1 MSEENKTTHNDQQMT
16 TPTSEENG
24 GRMFTQEDVNRIVG
38 ERLARAKKDA
48 GLADQEQALK
58 AREARLDCREYLVTH
73 NHPAELL
80 DILDSS
86 DAEVFKANVEK
97 IQKLFGHASST
108 KSGAVTFDWT
118 APITGAGTARDP
130 IADAFKPKI

>member
-1 MSEENKTTHNDQQMT
+1 
-16 TPTSEENG
+16 
-24 GRMFTQEDVNRIVG
+24 MFTQEDVNRIVG

>member
-1 MSEENKTTHNDQQMT
+1 MSEENKTTNNDQQMT

-48 GLADQEQALK
+48 GLADQEQALG
-58 AREARLDCREYLVTH
+58 AREARLDCREYLVAH

-86 DAEVFKANVEK
+86 DVEAFKANVEK
-97 IQKLFGHASST
+97 IQKLFGSVPTPQARS
-108 KSGAVTFDWT
+108 VTFDWT
-118 APITGAGTARDP
+118 APLAGNGVTRDP